1 MNMLELIC
9 KDSRLRAIGQSN
21 SENIQ
26 ELLRSLALYPLTQR
40 LHMSLNGFES
50 LVERAQTE
58 ARDHSL
64 KAYFPL

>member
-1 MNMLELIC
+1 MQ
-9 KDSRLRAIGQSN
+9 AIGQSN
-21 SENIQ
+21 SGNIQ

-40 LHMSLNGFES
+40 LHMSAQNFDS
-50 LVERAQTE
+50 LVEQAKTE